1 MQLNRSSKLCFL
13 LSKHANDMSRDFVM
27 NYGHVVFID
36 DVNTSPIQV
45 LGIENR
51 RTITEGGG
59 GGEKV
64 GVSD

>member
-1 MQLNRSSKLCFL
+1 
-13 LSKHANDMSRDFVM
+13 M

-36 DVNTSPIQV
+36 DVNTSPIRV